1 MKRLI
6 KYLLTLGVAA
16 LSFAACQEPE
26 EQIQVPVNYT
36 LIGDTA
42 FNKDLKANFKVVADK
57 ALEQDVTVNII
68 LEEGSNFPESNLD
81 YPKTIQIAAGAKE
94 VSATVAIKDRLALEA
109 GVDYLVSLAAEVN
122 GVVSVQKIVL
132 KYSRQNLNGSWSAI
146 GTLSGTN
153 WDTDFVL
160 KEGKDGWYSVEG
172 VEAYAGEEFK
182 FRKDGGWDVNFGG
195 AAAEGEFSV
204 VLGGDNLKFEKD
216 GVYTLALNPNAEK
229 GKIVRTADIVVKYAF
244 TAPEKFDDNFKAALK
259 VTSDHIAREDIT
271 INLALDSKTTFPENS
286 LTVPATLTI
295 AKGATEGT
303 AEVVMNPESLT
314 PGGEYAAVVMAT
326 LGNDAIGT
334 ATIGYTKPD
343 LNGAWSVIGSIG
355 GTNWDK
361 DFEMTGQDGL
371 YTVEGIEARAGEEF
385 KFRRDAKWDLAF
397 GIPEKGTP
405 ELGVEFAVTSVAGA
419 PNIVIGE
426 DGVYTLSLNPN
437 KAVAK
442 MVKTGDLVK
451 IYTLADL
458 VALMPETNKEK
469 AEFKGILNDI
479 VVTYVS
485 GSNIFLEDATSAM
498 LLYKSNTGL
507 QAGVKLSG
515 YFEGKVQ
522 NYNGLP
528 EISDL
533 SYNQTDITIGQ
544 AEVPAPAEMTIG
556 QVLTNF
562 NSLISKRV
570 KLTNVYAADDIKNKG
585 EYSIFQG
592 EDNIAFYTN
601 VNLEK
606 GFKKGSIFDVIAI
619 VTPYNEKKQV
629 KIFEEKAIT
638 RLIPVMTMSD
648 IQALCKST
656 TNASF
661 AGVFEGLYVNYIL
674 GTDHMYLED
683 ASGALRYYKA
693 GGAGLKVG
701 DKISGVITGT
711 CQKGSDGR
719 PVINW
724 LDRTYATVTAAPA
737 EEQPK
742 PVTGTLASFT
752 DVNGLM
758 YRRVKLENVVLDATT
773 PTDKSSFITTISDD
787 TGTFPLHVR
796 FKPSQ
801 ALPKGTKLSFTGTF
815 DVDSKGQ
822 LEIRLFKQNEIT
834 GMTLPE

>member
-132 KYSRQNLNGSWSAI
+132 KYSRKNLNGKWSAI
-146 GTLSGTN
+146 GTLSGTS
-153 WDTDFVL
+153 WDKDFVL
-160 KEGKDGWYSVEG
+160 TEGKDGWYSVEG

-182 FRKDGGWDVNFGG
+182 FRKDGGWDDNFGG
-195 AAAEGEFSV
+195 VATEGEFSV
-204 VLGGDNLKFEKD
+204 VAGGDNLKFEKD

-259 VTSDHIAREDIT
+259 VASDHIAREDIT

-295 AKGATEGT
+295 AKGASEGT
-303 AEVVMNPESLT
+303 AEIVINPDSLT
-314 PGGEYAAVVMAT
+314 PGAEYSAVVNAT

-334 ATIGYTKPD
+334 AT
-343 LNGAWSVIGSIG
+343 
-355 GTNWDK
+355 
-361 DFEMTGQDGL
+361 
-371 YTVEGIEARAGEEF
+371 
-385 KFRRDAKWDLAF
+385 
-397 GIPEKGTP
+397 
-405 ELGVEFAVTSVAGA
+405 LGFTM
-419 PNIVIGE
+419 PIK
-426 DGVYTLSLNPN
+426 VYTL
-437 KAVAK
+437 AE
-442 MVKTGDLVK
+442 
-451 IYTLADL
+451 L

-585 EYSIFQG
+585 EYNIFQG

-683 ASGALRYYKA
+683 ASGALRYYKS

-758 YRRVKLENVVLDATT
+758 YRRVYLENVVLEAAT
-773 PTDKSSFITTISDD
+773 PTDKSTFIITISDE

-815 DVDSKGQ
+815 DVDSSGK

-834 GMTLPE
+834 GMTLPQ

>member
-132 KYSRQNLNGSWSAI
+132 KYSRKNLNGKWSAI

-153 WDTDFVL
+153 WDKDFVL
-160 KEGKDGWYSVEG
+160 TEGKDGWYSVEG

-182 FRKDGGWDVNFGG
+182 FRKDGGWDDNFGG
-195 AAAEGEFSV
+195 VAAEGEFSV

-271 INLALDSKTTFPENS
+271 INLALDTEKTTFPENS

-295 AKGATEGT
+295 AKGASEGT
-303 AEVVMNPESLT
+303 AEIVINPDSLT
-314 PGGEYAAVVMAT
+314 PGAEYSAVVNAT

-334 ATIGYTKPD
+334 AT
-343 LNGAWSVIGSIG
+343 
-355 GTNWDK
+355 
-361 DFEMTGQDGL
+361 
-371 YTVEGIEARAGEEF
+371 
-385 KFRRDAKWDLAF
+385 
-397 GIPEKGTP
+397 
-405 ELGVEFAVTSVAGA
+405 LGFTM
-419 PNIVIGE
+419 PIK
-426 DGVYTLSLNPN
+426 VYTL
-437 KAVAK
+437 AE
-442 MVKTGDLVK
+442 
-451 IYTLADL
+451 L

-485 GSNIFLEDATSAM
+485 GSNIFLEDATAAM
-498 LLYKSNTGL
+498 LLFKSGTGL
-507 QAGVKLSG
+507 QPGVTLSG

-522 NYNGLP
+522 NFNGLP

-533 SYNQTDITIGQ
+533 SYNQADITIGQ

-585 EYSIFQG
+585 EYNIFQG

-648 IQALCKST
+648 IQALCTST

-683 ASGALRYYKA
+683 ASGALRYYKS

-701 DKISGVITGT
+701 DKISGVLTGT
-711 CQKGSDGR
+711 CRLDSGR
-719 PVINW
+719 PTINW
-724 LDRTYATVTAAPA
+724 LDFKYATVAAAPA
-737 EEQPK
+737 DEQPK

-758 YRRVKLENVVLDATT
+758 YRRVYLENVVLEATT
-773 PTDKSSFITTISDD
+773 PTDKSSFITTISDE

-815 DVDSKGQ
+815 DVDSSGK

-834 GMTLPE
+834 GMTLPQ

>member
-132 KYSRQNLNGSWSAI
+132 KYSRKNLNGKWSAI
-146 GTLSGTN
+146 GTLSGTS
-153 WDTDFVL
+153 WDKDFVL
-160 KEGKDGWYSVEG
+160 TEGKDGWYSVEG

-182 FRKDGGWDVNFGG
+182 FRKDGGWDDNFGG
-195 AAAEGEFSV
+195 VAAEGEFSV
-204 VLGGDNLKFEKD
+204 VAGGDNLKIEKD
-216 GVYTLALNPNAEK
+216 GVYTLSLNPNAEK
-229 GKIVRTADIVVKYAF
+229 GKIARTADIVVKYAF

-295 AKGATEGT
+295 AKGASEGT
-303 AEVVMNPESLT
+303 AEIVINPDSLT
-314 PGGEYAAVVMAT
+314 PGAEYSAVVNAT

-334 ATIGYTKPD
+334 AT
-343 LNGAWSVIGSIG
+343 
-355 GTNWDK
+355 
-361 DFEMTGQDGL
+361 
-371 YTVEGIEARAGEEF
+371 
-385 KFRRDAKWDLAF
+385 
-397 GIPEKGTP
+397 
-405 ELGVEFAVTSVAGA
+405 LGFTM
-419 PNIVIGE
+419 PIK
-426 DGVYTLSLNPN
+426 VYTL
-437 KAVAK
+437 AE
-442 MVKTGDLVK
+442 
-451 IYTLADL
+451 L

-585 EYSIFQG
+585 EYNIFQG

-683 ASGALRYYKA
+683 ASGALRYYKS

-724 LDRTYATVTAAPA
+724 LDKTYATVTAAPA

-758 YRRVKLENVVLDATT
+758 YRRVKLENVVLEATT

-815 DVDSKGQ
+815 DVDSSGK

-834 GMTLPE
+834 GMTLPQ

>member
-132 KYSRQNLNGSWSAI
+132 KYSRKNLNGKWSAI

-153 WDTDFVL
+153 WDKDFVL
-160 KEGKDGWYSVEG
+160 TEGKDGWYSVEG

-182 FRKDGGWDVNFGG
+182 FRKDGGWDDNFGG
-195 AAAEGEFSV
+195 VAAEGEFSV

-271 INLALDSKTTFPENS
+271 INLALDTEKTTFPENS

-295 AKGATEGT
+295 AKGASEGT
-303 AEVVMNPESLT
+303 AEIVINPDSLT
-314 PGGEYAAVVMAT
+314 PGAEYSAVVNAT

-334 ATIGYTKPD
+334 AT
-343 LNGAWSVIGSIG
+343 
-355 GTNWDK
+355 
-361 DFEMTGQDGL
+361 
-371 YTVEGIEARAGEEF
+371 
-385 KFRRDAKWDLAF
+385 
-397 GIPEKGTP
+397 
-405 ELGVEFAVTSVAGA
+405 LGFTM
-419 PNIVIGE
+419 PIK
-426 DGVYTLSLNPN
+426 VYTL
-437 KAVAK
+437 AE
-442 MVKTGDLVK
+442 
-451 IYTLADL
+451 L

-485 GSNIFLEDATSAM
+485 GSNIFLEDATAAM
-498 LLYKSNTGL
+498 LLFKSGTGL
-507 QAGVKLSG
+507 QPGVTLSG

-522 NYNGLP
+522 NFNGLP

-533 SYNQTDITIGQ
+533 SYNQADITIGQ

-585 EYSIFQG
+585 EYNIFQG

-648 IQALCKST
+648 IQALCTST

-683 ASGALRYYKA
+683 ASGALRYYKS

-724 LDRTYATVTAAPA
+724 LDKTYATVTAAPA
-737 EEQPK
+737 DEQPK

-758 YRRVKLENVVLDATT
+758 YRRVYLENVVLEATT
-773 PTDKSSFITTISDD
+773 PTDKSSFITTISDE

-815 DVDSKGQ
+815 DVDSSGK

-834 GMTLPE
+834 GMTLPQ

>member
-132 KYSRQNLNGSWSAI
+132 KYSRKNLNGKWSAI
-146 GTLSGTN
+146 GTLSGTS
-153 WDTDFVL
+153 WDKDFVL
-160 KEGKDGWYSVEG
+160 TEGKDGWYSVEG

-182 FRKDGGWDVNFGG
+182 FRKDGGWDDNFGG
-195 AAAEGEFSV
+195 VATEGEFSV
-204 VLGGDNLKFEKD
+204 VAGGDNLKIEKD
-216 GVYTLALNPNAEK
+216 GVYTLSLNPNAEK

-295 AKGATEGT
+295 AKGASEGT
-303 AEVVMNPESLT
+303 AEIVINPDSLT
-314 PGGEYAAVVMAT
+314 PGAEYSAVVNAT

-334 ATIGYTKPD
+334 AT
-343 LNGAWSVIGSIG
+343 
-355 GTNWDK
+355 
-361 DFEMTGQDGL
+361 
-371 YTVEGIEARAGEEF
+371 
-385 KFRRDAKWDLAF
+385 
-397 GIPEKGTP
+397 
-405 ELGVEFAVTSVAGA
+405 LGFTMPIKV
-419 PNIVIGE
+419 
-426 DGVYTLSLNPN
+426 
-437 KAVAK
+437 
-442 MVKTGDLVK
+442 
-451 IYTLADL
+451 YTLADL

-585 EYSIFQG
+585 EYNIFQG

-683 ASGALRYYKA
+683 ASGALRYYKS

-724 LDRTYATVTAAPA
+724 LDKTYATVTAAPA

-758 YRRVKLENVVLDATT
+758 YRRVKLENVVLEATT

-815 DVDSKGQ
+815 DVDSSGK

-834 GMTLPE
+834 GMTLPQ

>member
-42 FNKDLKANFKVVADK
+42 FNSELKANFKVVADK

-132 KYSRQNLNGSWSAI
+132 KYSRKNLNGKWSAI

-153 WDTDFVL
+153 WDKDFVL
-160 KEGKDGWYSVEG
+160 TEGKDGWYSVEG

-182 FRKDGGWDVNFGG
+182 FRKDGGWDDNFGG
-195 AAAEGEFSV
+195 VAAEGEFSV
-204 VLGGDNLKFEKD
+204 VAGGDNLKIEKD
-216 GVYTLALNPNAEK
+216 GVYTLSLNPNAEK
-229 GKIVRTADIVVKYAF
+229 GKIARTADIVVKYAF

-295 AKGATEGT
+295 AKGASEGT
-303 AEVVMNPESLT
+303 AEIVINPDSLT
-314 PGGEYAAVVMAT
+314 PGGEYSAVVNAT

-334 ATIGYTKPD
+334 AT
-343 LNGAWSVIGSIG
+343 
-355 GTNWDK
+355 
-361 DFEMTGQDGL
+361 
-371 YTVEGIEARAGEEF
+371 
-385 KFRRDAKWDLAF
+385 
-397 GIPEKGTP
+397 
-405 ELGVEFAVTSVAGA
+405 LGFTMPIKV
-419 PNIVIGE
+419 
-426 DGVYTLSLNPN
+426 
-437 KAVAK
+437 
-442 MVKTGDLVK
+442 
-451 IYTLADL
+451 YTLADL

-522 NYNGLP
+522 NFNGLP

-585 EYSIFQG
+585 EYNIFQG

-648 IQALCKST
+648 IQALCTST

-758 YRRVKLENVVLDATT
+758 YRRVYLENVVLEAAT
-773 PTDKSSFITTISDD
+773 PTDKSTFIITISDE

-815 DVDSKGQ
+815 DVDSSGK

-834 GMTLPE
+834 GMTLPQ

>member
-1 MKRLI
+1 
-6 KYLLTLGVAA
+6 
-16 LSFAACQEPE
+16 
-26 EQIQVPVNYT
+26 VNYT

-132 KYSRQNLNGSWSAI
+132 KYSRKNLNGKWSAI

-153 WDTDFVL
+153 WDKDFVL
-160 KEGKDGWYSVEG
+160 TEGKDGWYSVEG

-182 FRKDGGWDVNFGG
+182 FRKDGGWDDNFGG
-195 AAAEGEFSV
+195 VAAEGEFSV

-271 INLALDSKTTFPENS
+271 INLALDTEKTTFPENS

-295 AKGATEGT
+295 AKGASEGT
-303 AEVVMNPESLT
+303 AEIVINPDSLT
-314 PGGEYAAVVMAT
+314 PGAEYSAVVNAT

-334 ATIGYTKPD
+334 AT
-343 LNGAWSVIGSIG
+343 
-355 GTNWDK
+355 
-361 DFEMTGQDGL
+361 
-371 YTVEGIEARAGEEF
+371 
-385 KFRRDAKWDLAF
+385 
-397 GIPEKGTP
+397 
-405 ELGVEFAVTSVAGA
+405 LGFTM
-419 PNIVIGE
+419 PIK
-426 DGVYTLSLNPN
+426 VYTL
-437 KAVAK
+437 AE
-442 MVKTGDLVK
+442 
-451 IYTLADL
+451 L

-485 GSNIFLEDATSAM
+485 GSNIFLEDATAAM
-498 LLYKSNTGL
+498 LLFKSGTGL
-507 QAGVKLSG
+507 QPGVTLSG

-522 NYNGLP
+522 NFNGLP

-533 SYNQTDITIGQ
+533 SYNQADITIGQ
-544 AEVPAPAEMTIG
+544 AEVPAPAEMTIAE
-556 QVLTNF
+556 VNANF
-562 NSLISKRV
+562 DKLISKRV
-570 KLTNVYAADDIKNKG
+570 KLTNVYAGGDIQKKG
-585 EYSIFQG
+585 EYSIYQG
-592 EDNIAFYTN
+592 EDNIVFYTN
-601 VNLEK
+601 VDLESIIP
-606 GFKKGSIFDVIAI
+606 KGSLFDVTAI
-619 VTPYNEKKQV
+619 VTPYKEKKQV
-629 KIFEEKAIT
+629 KIFEEAAIGQV
-638 RLIPVMTMSD
+638 IPHMTMSD
-648 IQALCKST
+648 ILALCTSES
-656 TNASF
+656 NAKF
-661 AGVFEGLYVNYIL
+661 AGIFDGLYVNYIL
-674 GTDHMYLED
+674 GTDHNYLED
-683 ASGALRYYKA
+683 ASGAIRYYKS

-701 DKISGVITGT
+701 NKISGLLTGT
-711 CQKGSDGR
+711 CRLDGGR
-719 PVINW
+719 PTINW
-724 LDRTYATVTAAPA
+724 LDFTYATVTDAPA
-737 EEQPK
+737 EELPK

-752 DVNGLM
+752 DLAGLI
-758 YRRVKLENVVLDATT
+758 YRRVHLENVVLNDTT
-773 PTDKSSFITTISDD
+773 PTDKNSFKTTISDD
-787 TGTFPLHVR
+787 TGSIQLHVR

-801 ALPKGTKLSFTGTF
+801 ALPKGTKITFTGTF
-815 DVDSKGQ
+815 DVDNGK

-834 GMTLPE
+834 GMTLPQ